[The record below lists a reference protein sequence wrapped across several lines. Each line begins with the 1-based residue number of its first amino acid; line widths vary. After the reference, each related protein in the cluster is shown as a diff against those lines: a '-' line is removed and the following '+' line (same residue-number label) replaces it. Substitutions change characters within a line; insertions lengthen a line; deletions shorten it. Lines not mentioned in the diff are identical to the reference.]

1 MNRMKSNFL
10 LMSALFLTLLMACHT
25 DVGVDNTEED
35 AEKTTIHDDPSDYVW
50 DNSQVTEI
58 VMKGSS
64 VTVTGTGAS
73 VAGSVVTISSSGNYK
88 ISGSLL
94 NGQVIVN
101 STGTG
106 VVRLLLNSV
115 NLICSNNAPV
125 YIIAADKVV
134 INLAANSVNSFTD
147 GSSYSVSDEP
157 NAAIY
162 SKTDLTIFGE
172 GSLTVNGN
180 YNDGIT
186 SKDGLIIDSGNI
198 TVNAVDDGIRGKD
211 YLLIKN
217 GNINVKAGGDG
228 LKSDNETNTGC
239 GYISILTG
247 VFNISS
253 KGDAISAQTSV
264 NITDGKFE
272 IVSGGG
278 SATVSA
284 TSAKGIKAIS
294 KLMIETGTFAI
305 NAADDALHT
314 NKNMIINSGTFSIS
328 TADDGLHADSTLVIN
343 GGDINITK
351 SYEGLESA
359 IVTINAGNIHVI
371 SSDDGINAA
380 GGGGGTTAPGGG
392 FMGQQQGSGASKYF
406 FYLNG
411 GYIYVNA
418 TGDGLDINGSIVMT
432 NGNLIINGP
441 TANDNGALDYDGTCQ
456 VTGGTIIAAGSSGMA
471 QAPGT
476 TSTVNSI
483 LLTFKSAQAAGTLV
497 NFQTAEGKELITF
510 APSKK
515 FQAVVFTSP
524 ELQKGSTYK
533 VYYGGSSSGTAT
545 DGVYKNGS
553 YTSGT
558 QYASFTISGVVTKVN

>member
-1 MNRMKSNFL
+1 MKSKGFLIPALLLL
-10 LMSALFLTLLMACHT
+10 LMMACHT
-25 DVGVDNTEED
+25 DTGVDNTDED
-35 AEKTTIHDDPSDYVW
+35 VEKTTIHDDPSDYVW

-58 VMKGSS
+58 VMKGAS

-73 VAGSVVTISSSGNYK
+73 VAGSVVTISSAGNYR
-88 ISGSLL
+88 ISGSLS

-106 VVRLLLNSV
+106 VVRLLLNGVSMV
-115 NLICSNNAPV
+115 CSNNAPV
-125 YIIAADKVV
+125 YVIAADKVM

-198 TVNAVDDGIRGKD
+198 TVNALDDGIRGKD

-217 GNINVKAGGDG
+217 GNINVKTGGDG

-247 VFNISS
+247 VFNINS

-264 NITDGKFE
+264 NITDGKFD
-272 IVSGGG
+272 IVTGGG
-278 SATVSA
+278 SSTVSA
-284 TSAKGIKAIS
+284 TSAKGIKGIT
-294 KLMIETGTFAI
+294 KLMIETGTFTI

-314 NKNMIINSGTFSIS
+314 NKNMIVNSGTFSIS
-328 TADDGLHADSTLVIN
+328 SADDGLHADSTLVIN

-351 SYEGLESA
+351 SYEGIESA

-371 SSDDGINAA
+371 SSDDGINGA
-380 GGGGGTTAPGGG
+380 GGGGGTVTPGGG
-392 FMGQQQGSGASKYF
+392 FPGQQQGTGTGKYF

-411 GYIYVNA
+411 GYVYVDA
-418 TGDGLDINGSIVMT
+418 MGDGVDINGSIVMT
-432 NGNLIINGP
+432 NGNLIVNGP

-456 VTGGTIIAAGSSGMA
+456 VTGGTIIAVGSSGMA

-483 LLTFKSAQAAGTLV
+483 LLTFRSTQAAGTLV

-515 FQAVVFTSP
+515 FQTVVFTSP
-524 ELQKGSTYK
+524 ELQKGSAYK
-533 VYYGGSSSGTAT
+533 VYYGGSSSGTST
-545 DGVYKNGS
+545 DGIYKNGS
-553 YTSGT
+553 YISGT
-558 QYASFTISGVVTKVN
+558 QYASFTISSVVTKVN